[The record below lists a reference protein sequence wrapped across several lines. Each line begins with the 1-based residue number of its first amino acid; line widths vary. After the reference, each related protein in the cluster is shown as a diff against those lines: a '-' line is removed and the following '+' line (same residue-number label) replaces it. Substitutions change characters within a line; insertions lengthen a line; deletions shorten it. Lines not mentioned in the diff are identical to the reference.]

1 MKPSD
6 TSILNYL
13 DMPPR
18 ILLWPISEVS
28 MVCLPAF
35 MLLVFG
41 EVLWGI
47 ILSSMTMM
55 GIRFFKRYFGEGYLH
70 GVMYWYL
77 PTSYEQFLV
86 TPPSYIRE
94 FIN

>member
-1 MKPSD
+1 MKTSD

-35 MLLVFG
+35 ILMVFG
-41 EVLWGI
+41 EVIWGLV
-47 ILSSMTMM
+47 LSTLTMM
-55 GIRFFKRYFGEGYLH
+55 GIRLFKRYFGEGYLH

-77 PTSYEQFLV
+77 PTSKEQFLV
-86 TPPSYIRE
+86 TPSSYIRA

>member
-28 MVCLPAF
+28 MVCLPAL
-35 MLLVFG
+35 MLMVFG
-41 EVLWGI
+41 AVLWGLV
-47 ILSSMTMM
+47 LSAMTIVGM
-55 GIRFFKRYFGEGYLH
+55 RFFKRSFGEGYLH

-77 PTSYEQFLV
+77 PTSKEQFLV

>member
-1 MKPSD
+1 MKTSD

-35 MLLVFG
+35 ILMVFG
-41 EVLWGI
+41 EVIWGLV
-47 ILSSMTMM
+47 LSTLTMM
-55 GIRFFKRYFGEGYLH
+55 GIRLFKRYFGEGYLH

-77 PTSYEQFLV
+77 PTSKEQFLV
-86 TPPSYIRE
+86 MPPSYIRE

>member
-1 MKPSD
+1 
-6 TSILNYL
+6 
-13 DMPPR
+13 
-18 ILLWPISEVS
+18 

-35 MLLVFG
+35 MLMVFG
-41 EVLWGI
+41 EVIGAI
-47 ILSSMTMM
+47 ILSTLTMV
-55 GIRFFKRYFGEGYLH
+55 GIRVFKRYFGEGYLH

-77 PTSYEQFLV
+77 PTSKEQFLV

>member
-1 MKPSD
+1 MKTSD

-18 ILLWPISEVS
+18 ILLWLISEVS

-35 MLLVFG
+35 ILMVFG
-41 EVLWGI
+41 EVIWGLV
-47 ILSSMTMM
+47 LSTLTMM
-55 GIRFFKRYFGEGYLH
+55 GIRLFKRYFGEGYLH

-77 PTSYEQFLV
+77 PTSKEQFLV
-86 TPPSYIRE
+86 MPPSYIRE